1 MGDFEFLTKKSSKP
15 VDMLNM
21 RERAIRISRIK
32 QKPELESSLNKS
44 RFGIENKVAKRGKE
58 HEENKEAS
66 ASVLLISNRTGWPSL
81 ERSAIASIA
90 GFEFCHR
97 LAPEVAS
104 PRLETRDTAL
114 CPHYIVRTL
123 SLKSRVEGEC
133 PLVFLP
139 TPLIEH
145 DGGKVLCSV
154 LRHNTRV
161 AASRKS
167 KQRLML
173 LLSF

>member
-66 ASVLLISNRTGWPSL
+66 VSGESARYGRGKVVVNIRVKEWA
-81 ERSAIASIA
+81 RSASNTIN
-90 GFEFCHR
+90 C
-97 LAPEVAS
+97 
-104 PRLETRDTAL
+104 
-114 CPHYIVRTL
+114 
-123 SLKSRVEGEC
+123 
-133 PLVFLP
+133 
-139 TPLIEH
+139 
-145 DGGKVLCSV
+145 
-154 LRHNTRV
+154 RH
-161 AASRKS
+161 
-167 KQRLML
+167 
-173 LLSF
+173 F